1 MYLMGID
8 IGTSSLK
15 TLVTD
20 ENGKVMAEA
29 AEAYQFDSPRGGY
42 SEQDPEVWWGAC
54 VRTIRACLEKV
65 DASEVRALSFSGQM
79 HGAVLLDSDEGD
91 PPRRFFTT
99 MREVLTRSS
108 C

>member
-29 AEAYQFDSPRGGY
+29 AEAH
-42 SEQDPEVWWGAC
+42 DP
-54 VRTIRACLEKV
+54 CL
-65 DASEVRALSFSGQM
+65 
-79 HGAVLLDSDEGD
+79 
-91 PPRRFFTT
+91 P
-99 MREVLTRSS
+99 
-108 C
+108 